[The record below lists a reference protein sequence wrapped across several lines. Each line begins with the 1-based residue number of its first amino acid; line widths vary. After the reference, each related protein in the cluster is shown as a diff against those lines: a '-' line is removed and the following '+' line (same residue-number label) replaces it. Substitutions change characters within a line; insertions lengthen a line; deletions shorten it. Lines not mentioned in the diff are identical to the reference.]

1 MAIHEIPSTYRLI
14 EAVVQHGSFRKAADK
29 MSITSTALNRRIIT
43 FEQEMGVQLFERKPS
58 GVTLTVAGEV
68 MIDHIRKYFS
78 DFDRVRSTIDDL
90 SGVRRDT

>member
-1 MAIHEIPSTYRLI
+1 
-14 EAVVQHGSFRKAADK
+14 
-29 MSITSTALNRRIIT
+29 
-43 FEQEMGVQLFERKPS
+43 MGVQLFERKPS

-90 SGVRRDT
+90 SGVRRGHVSISTNVQTAPQSTSTN